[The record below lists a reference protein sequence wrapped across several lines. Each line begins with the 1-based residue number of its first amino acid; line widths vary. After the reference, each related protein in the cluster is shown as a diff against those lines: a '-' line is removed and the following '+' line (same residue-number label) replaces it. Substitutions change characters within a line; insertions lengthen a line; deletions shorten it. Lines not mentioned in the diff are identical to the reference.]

1 MSELCVLIVCVLI
14 VCALIVTSPPS
25 DMMAPRSGQFA
36 LFSKLMPEEWDTPSA
51 TDSFYD
57 KYDTSKARD
66 AAEETQEA
74 QAANVKHYVRPRMC
88 QLLALPMMFRL
99 CVLLCMAEVCLCP
112 RYSWTSCNL
121 TLRLQAPGFGFLAK
135 MHRK

>member
-1 MSELCVLIVCVLI
+1 MLKGLKEAAAKSVKDAIPIREQV
-14 VCALIVTSPPS
+14 ALYQ
-25 DMMAPRSGQFA
+25 R
-36 LFSKLMPEEWDTPSA
+36 
-51 TDSFYD
+51 
-57 KYDTSKARD
+57 R
-66 AAEETQEA
+66 AEETQEA

-99 CVLLCMAEVCLCP
+99 CVPLCMAEVCLCP
-112 RYSWTSCNL
+112 RYFWTSCNL

>member
-14 VCALIVTSPPS
+14 VTSPPS
-25 DMMAPRSGQFA
+25 DMVAPRSGQFA

-74 QAANVKHYVRPRMC
+74 QAAHVKHYVRPRMC

-112 RYSWTSCNL
+112 RYFWTGCNL